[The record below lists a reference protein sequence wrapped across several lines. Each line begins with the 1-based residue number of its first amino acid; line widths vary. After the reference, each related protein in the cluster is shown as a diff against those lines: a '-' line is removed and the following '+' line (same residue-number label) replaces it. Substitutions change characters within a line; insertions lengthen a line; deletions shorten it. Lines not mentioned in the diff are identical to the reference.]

1 MSPTATTAAA
11 RPGCDPVPGMTA
23 RSVVLSVLLGAH
35 PACATA
41 GELKRLTA
49 DFGIK
54 ETTLR
59 VALTRMVGAGDLIRS
74 ADGYRLSDRLLA
86 RQRRQD
92 DAIDPRTRAW
102 RGDWVMLVVTSV
114 GTDARARAALRNT
127 MHEKRFG
134 ELREGVWMRPD
145 NFGMEWDADV
155 ANRVRILRARDEAPG
170 QLAGE
175 LWDLTGWA
183 KAGHRLLDEM
193 ATAADIPGRFV
204 VAAATVRHL
213 LTDPV
218 LPDELLPADWPGA
231 RLRAA
236 YHDFATELLERRDPL
251 FAEAT

>member
-1 MSPTATTAAA
+1 MP
-11 RPGCDPVPGMTA
+11 DMTA

-35 PACATA
+35 PAHARA
-41 GELKRLTA
+41 GELVRLTS

-92 DAIDPRTRAW
+92 DAIDPRVRPW
-102 RGDWVMLVVTSV
+102 SGEWVTLIVTSV
-114 GTDARARAALRNT
+114 GGDARTRAALRT
-127 MHEKRFG
+127 AMHDKRFG

-145 NFGMEWDADV
+145 NLELDLDPEIDA
-155 ANRVRILRARDEAPG
+155 RVRVLRARVDDAAE
-170 QLAGE
+170 LAGE
-175 LWDLTGWA
+175 LWDLPGWA
-183 KAGHRLLDEM
+183 ETGHRLLDEM
-193 ATAADIPGRFV
+193 AAAPDIPARFV

-236 YHDFATELLERRDPL
+236 YHDFATELLQRREPL
-251 FAEAT
+251 FAEAK

>member
-1 MSPTATTAAA
+1 MPA
-11 RPGCDPVPGMTA
+11 MTA

-35 PACATA
+35 PACASA
-41 GELKRLTA
+41 GELVRLTA

-54 ETTLR
+54 ESTLR

-92 DAIDPRTRAW
+92 DAIDPRVRPW
-102 RGDWVMLVVTSV
+102 HGEWVTLIVTSI
-114 GTDARARAALRNT
+114 GNDARTRAALRT
-127 MHEKRFG
+127 ALHDKRFG

-145 NFGMEWDADV
+145 NLTLDLDAEV
-155 ANRVRILRARDEAPG
+155 NARVRVLSARDDAPAE
-170 QLAGE
+170 LAAQ
-175 LWDLTGWA
+175 LWDLPGWA
-183 KAGHRLLDEM
+183 RKGHQVLDEM
-193 ATAADIPGRFV
+193 VAAPDIPGRFV

-218 LPDELLPADWPGA
+218 LPEELLPVDWPGA

-236 YHDFATELLERRDPL
+236 YHDFAAELLKRREPL
-251 FAEAT
+251 FVEAK